1 MSRIRECFDALAR
14 QNRKALVPYITA
26 GDPHPGQTVALMH
39 ALVDA
44 GADMI
49 ELGVP
54 FSDPMA
60 DGPVIQA
67 ACERALLHNTS
78 LKDTLGMVSHFRQRD
93 SHTPV
98 ILMGYQNPVE
108 VLGISKFAHLARQSQ
123 ADGVLTVDLPLEQ
136 AGSALE
142 IYRKHCIDTVFLIAP
157 TTSAARIKKIC
168 EASSGLI
175 YYVSLKGV
183 TGAGHMDISEV
194 KNKVREIRQHS
205 TLPVGVGFGVRDA
218 KSAKDIA
225 SIADAVIVGSA
236 LIRQIEA
243 HLSDYDAMK
252 KNVAVLLKG
261 MREALDSNIP
271 IPACPKLNPEFK
283 YK

>member
-1 MSRIRECFDALAR
+1 MSRIQERFNALAG
-14 QNRKALVPYITA
+14 QGRKALVPYITA
-26 GDPHPGQTVALMH
+26 GDPHPEQTVALMH
-39 ALVDA
+39 TLVEA

-67 ACERALLHNTS
+67 ACERALAHNTS
-78 LKDTLGMVSHFRQRD
+78 LRDTLGMVRSFRQRD
-93 SHTPV
+93 EDTPV

-108 VLGISKFAHLARQSQ
+108 TLGTREFARLARQSE
-123 ADGVLTVDLPLEQ
+123 ADGVLTVDLPVEQ
-136 AGSALE
+136 AGQALE
-142 IYRKHCIDTVFLIAP
+142 TYREYGLDTVFLIAP
-157 TTSAARIKKIC
+157 TTSEERIKKIC

-183 TGAGHMDISEV
+183 TGAAHMDISEV
-194 KNKVREIRQHS
+194 KNKVREIKQHS
-205 TLPVGVGFGVRDA
+205 SLPVGVGFGVQDA
-218 KSAKDIA
+218 DSARDIA

-243 HLSDYDAMK
+243 HLSDHDTMK
-252 KNVAVLLKG
+252 KKVAALLRD
-261 MREALDSNIP
+261 MREALDRDIP
-271 IPACPKLNPEFK
+271 EAVLSATNS
-283 YK
+283 

>member
-1 MSRIRECFDALAR
+1 MSRVRECFDALAR
-14 QNRKALVPYITA
+14 QGRKALVPYITA
-26 GDPHPGQTVALMH
+26 GDPHPEHTVALMH
-39 ALVDA
+39 TLVEA

-67 ACERALLHNTS
+67 ACERALAHNTS
-78 LKDTLGMVSHFRQRD
+78 LRDTLDMVRHFRERD

-108 VLGISKFAHLARQSQ
+108 VLGTSEFARLAVQSQ
-123 ADGVLTVDLPLEQ
+123 VDGVLTVDLPLEQ
-136 AGSALE
+136 AGPALAT
-142 IYRKHCIDTVFLIAP
+142 YREHDLDTVFLIAP
-157 TTSAARIKKIC
+157 TTSDARIKKIC
-168 EASSGLI
+168 EAASGLI

-218 KSAKDIA
+218 ESARAVA
-225 SIADAVIVGSA
+225 SVADAVIVGSA
-236 LIRQIEA
+236 LIRQIET
-243 HLSDYDAMK
+243 HLSDPDTMK
-252 KNVAVLLKG
+252 KKVAALVKDLRG
-261 MREALDSNIP
+261 ALDHGLAEADRS
-271 IPACPKLNPEFK
+271 ATSA
-283 YK
+283 

>member
-1 MSRIRECFDALAR
+1 MSRIQERFDALAG
-14 QNRKALVPYITA
+14 QGRKALVPYITA
-26 GDPHPGQTVALMH
+26 GDPHPEQTVALMH
-39 ALVDA
+39 TLVEA

-67 ACERALLHNTS
+67 ACERALAHNTS
-78 LKDTLGMVSHFRQRD
+78 LKDTLGMVRSFRQRD
-93 SHTPV
+93 EDTPV

-108 VLGISKFAHLARQSQ
+108 TLGTREFARLARQSE
-123 ADGVLTVDLPLEQ
+123 ADGVLTVDLPVEQ
-136 AGSALE
+136 AAQALE
-142 IYRKHCIDTVFLIAP
+142 TYREHGLDTVFLIAP
-157 TTSAARIKKIC
+157 TTSEARIKKIC

-194 KNKVREIRQHS
+194 KNKVREIKQHS
-205 TLPVGVGFGVRDA
+205 SLPVGVGFGVQDA
-218 KSAKDIA
+218 DSARDIA

-243 HLSDYDAMK
+243 HLSDPDTMK
-252 KNVAVLLKG
+252 KKVAALLRD
-261 MREALDSNIP
+261 MREALDRDIP
-271 IPACPKLNPEFK
+271 EAVLSATNS
-283 YK
+283 

>member
-1 MSRIRECFDALAR
+1 MSRIQECFDALAG
-14 QNRKALVPYITA
+14 QGRKALVPYITA

-39 ALVDA
+39 TLVEA

-67 ACERALLHNTS
+67 ACERALAHNTS
-78 LKDTLGMVSHFRQRD
+78 LRDTLDMVGHFRERD
-93 SHTPV
+93 SRTPV

-108 VLGISKFAHLARQSQ
+108 VLGTPEFARLARQSQ
-123 ADGVLTVDLPLEQ
+123 ADGVLTVDLPVEQ
-136 AGSALE
+136 AGPALE
-142 IYRKHCIDTVFLIAP
+142 TYRQQGIDTVFLIAP
-157 TTSAARIKKIC
+157 TTSEARIKKIC

-194 KNKVREIRQHS
+194 KNKVREIKQHS
-205 TLPVGVGFGVRDA
+205 TLPVGVGFGVQDA
-218 KSAKDIA
+218 KSVRHVA
-225 SIADAVIVGSA
+225 SVADAVIVGSA
-236 LIRQIEA
+236 LIRQIET
-243 HLSDYDAMK
+243 HLSDPDTMK
-252 KNVAVLLKG
+252 KKVAALLKEL
-261 MREALDSNIP
+261 REALDSGLADADRSAN
-271 IPACPKLNPEFK
+271 A
-283 YK
+283 

>member
-1 MSRIRECFDALAR
+1 MSRIQERFNALAG
-14 QNRKALVPYITA
+14 QGRKALVPYITA
-26 GDPHPGQTVALMH
+26 GDPHPEQTVALMH
-39 ALVDA
+39 TLVEA

-67 ACERALLHNTS
+67 ACERALAHNTS
-78 LKDTLGMVSHFRQRD
+78 LRDTLGMVRSFRQRD
-93 SHTPV
+93 EDTPV

-108 VLGISKFAHLARQSQ
+108 TLGTREFARLARQSE
-123 ADGVLTVDLPLEQ
+123 ADGVLTVDLPVEQ
-136 AGSALE
+136 AGQALE
-142 IYRKHCIDTVFLIAP
+142 TYREYGLDTVFLIAP
-157 TTSAARIKKIC
+157 TTSEARIKKIC

-194 KNKVREIRQHS
+194 KNKVREIKQHS
-205 TLPVGVGFGVRDA
+205 SLPVGVGFGVQDA
-218 KSAKDIA
+218 DSARDIA

-243 HLSDYDAMK
+243 HLSDHDTMK
-252 KNVAVLLKG
+252 KKVAALLG
-261 MREALDSNIP
+261 DMREALDRDT
-271 IPACPKLNPEFK
+271 PEADLAATNS
-283 YK
+283 

>member
-1 MSRIRECFDALAR
+1 MSRIQERFDALAG
-14 QNRKALVPYITA
+14 QGRKALVPYITA

-39 ALVDA
+39 TLVEA

-67 ACERALLHNTS
+67 ACERALAHNTS
-78 LKDTLGMVSHFRQRD
+78 LRDVLGMVRHFRERD
-93 SHTPV
+93 ERTPV

-108 VLGISKFAHLARQSQ
+108 TLGTREFARLARQSET
-123 ADGVLTVDLPLEQ
+123 DGVLTVDLPVEQ
-136 AGSALE
+136 AGQALG
-142 IYRKHCIDTVFLIAP
+142 IYREHGLDTVFLIAP
-157 TTSAARIKKIC
+157 TTSEARIKKIC

-194 KNKVREIRQHS
+194 KNKVREIKRHS
-205 TLPVGVGFGVRDA
+205 SLPVGVGFGVRDA
-218 KSAKDIA
+218 ESARDIA

-243 HLSDYDAMK
+243 HLPDPDAMK
-252 KNVAVLLKG
+252 KKVAALLRD
-261 MREALDSNIP
+261 MREALDRGIP
-271 IPACPKLNPEFK
+271 GVGQSATRS
-283 YK
+283 

>member
-1 MSRIRECFDALAR
+1 MSRIQERFDALAG
-14 QNRKALVPYITA
+14 QGRKALVPYITA
-26 GDPHPGQTVALMH
+26 GDPHPEQTVALMH
-39 ALVDA
+39 TLVEA

-67 ACERALLHNTS
+67 ACERALAHNTS
-78 LKDTLGMVSHFRQRD
+78 LRDTLGMVRSFRQRD
-93 SHTPV
+93 EDTPV

-108 VLGISKFAHLARQSQ
+108 TLGTREFARLARQSE
-123 ADGVLTVDLPLEQ
+123 ADGVLTVDLPVEQ
-136 AGSALE
+136 AGQALE
-142 IYRKHCIDTVFLIAP
+142 TYREHGLDTVFLIAP
-157 TTSAARIKKIC
+157 TTSEARIKKIC

-194 KNKVREIRQHS
+194 KNKVREIKQHS
-205 TLPVGVGFGVRDA
+205 SLPVGVGFGVRDA
-218 KSAKDIA
+218 ESARDIA

-243 HLSDYDAMK
+243 HLSDPDSMK
-252 KNVAVLLKG
+252 KKVADLLRD
-261 MREALDSNIP
+261 MREALDLDIP
-271 IPACPKLNPEFK
+271 EADLSATNS
-283 YK
+283 

>member
-1 MSRIRECFDALAR
+1 MSRIQERFDALAG
-14 QNRKALVPYITA
+14 QGRKALVPYITA
-26 GDPHPGQTVALMH
+26 GDPHPEQTVALMH
-39 ALVDA
+39 TLVEA

-67 ACERALLHNTS
+67 AMERALTHNTS
-78 LKDTLGMVSHFRQRD
+78 LRDTLGMVRSFRKRD
-93 SHTPV
+93 ERTPV

-108 VLGISKFAHLARQSQ
+108 TLGTREFARLAQQSE
-123 ADGVLTVDLPLEQ
+123 ADGVLTVDLPVEQ
-136 AGSALE
+136 AGQALE
-142 IYRKHCIDTVFLIAP
+142 TYREHDLDTVFLIAP
-157 TTSAARIKKIC
+157 TTSEARIEKIC

-194 KNKVREIRQHS
+194 KNKVREIKQHS
-205 TLPVGVGFGVRDA
+205 RLPVGVGFGVRDA
-218 KSAKDIA
+218 ESARDIA

-236 LIRQIEA
+236 LIRQIET
-243 HLSDYDAMK
+243 HLTDPDTMK
-252 KNVAVLLKG
+252 KKVADLVKD
-261 MREALDSNIP
+261 MREALDRGIP
-271 IPACPKLNPEFK
+271 EAGQSAVNS
-283 YK
+283 

>member
-1 MSRIRECFDALAR
+1 MSRIQERFDALAG
-14 QNRKALVPYITA
+14 QGRKALVPYITA
-26 GDPHPGQTVALMH
+26 GDPHPEQTVALMH
-39 ALVDA
+39 TLVEA

-67 ACERALLHNTS
+67 ACERALAHNTS
-78 LKDTLGMVSHFRQRD
+78 LRDTLGMVRSFRQRD
-93 SHTPV
+93 EDTPV

-108 VLGISKFAHLARQSQ
+108 TLGTREFARLARQSE
-123 ADGVLTVDLPLEQ
+123 ADGVLTVDLPVEQ
-136 AGSALE
+136 AGQALE
-142 IYRKHCIDTVFLIAP
+142 TYREHGLDTVFLIAP
-157 TTSAARIKKIC
+157 TTSEARIKKIC

-194 KNKVREIRQHS
+194 KNKVREIKQHS
-205 TLPVGVGFGVRDA
+205 SLPLGVGFGVRDA
-218 KSAKDIA
+218 ESARDIA

-243 HLSDYDAMK
+243 HLSDPDTMK
-252 KNVAVLLKG
+252 KKVADLLRD
-261 MREALDSNIP
+261 MREALDLDIP
-271 IPACPKLNPEFK
+271 EADLSATNS
-283 YK
+283 

>member
-1 MSRIRECFDALAR
+1 MSRIRERFDALAG
-14 QNRKALVPYITA
+14 QGRKALVPYITA

-39 ALVDA
+39 TLVEA

-67 ACERALLHNTS
+67 ACERALAHHTS
-78 LKDTLGMVSHFRQRD
+78 LRDTLDMVGRFRERD

-108 VLGISKFAHLARQSQ
+108 VLGIPEFARLARQSQ
-123 ADGVLTVDLPLEQ
+123 ADGVLTVDLPVEQ
-136 AGSALE
+136 AGPALE
-142 IYRKHCIDTVFLIAP
+142 TYREHGLDTVFLIAP
-157 TTSAARIKKIC
+157 TTSDARIKKIC

-194 KNKVREIRQHS
+194 RNKVREIRQHS

-218 KSAKDIA
+218 ESAGHIA

-243 HLSDYDAMK
+243 HLSDPDTMK
-252 KNVAVLLKG
+252 NKVAALLTG
-261 MREALDSNIP
+261 MREALDRGIP
-271 IPACPKLNPEFK
+271 EAGRSATSA
-283 YK
+283 

>member
-1 MSRIRECFDALAR
+1 VSRIQERFDALAG
-14 QNRKALVPYITA
+14 QGRKALVPYITA
-26 GDPHPGQTVALMH
+26 GDPHPEQTVALMH
-39 ALVDA
+39 TLVEA

-67 ACERALLHNTS
+67 ACERALAHNTS
-78 LKDTLGMVSHFRQRD
+78 LRDTLGMVRSFRQRD
-93 SHTPV
+93 EDTPV

-108 VLGISKFAHLARQSQ
+108 TLGTREFARLARQSE
-123 ADGVLTVDLPLEQ
+123 ADGVLTVDLPVEQ
-136 AGSALE
+136 AGQALE
-142 IYRKHCIDTVFLIAP
+142 TYREHGLDTVFLIAP
-157 TTSAARIKKIC
+157 TTSEARIKKIC

-194 KNKVREIRQHS
+194 KNKVREIKQHS
-205 TLPVGVGFGVRDA
+205 SLPLGVGFGVRDA
-218 KSAKDIA
+218 ESARDIA

-243 HLSDYDAMK
+243 HLSDPDTMK
-252 KNVAVLLKG
+252 KKVADLLRD
-261 MREALDSNIP
+261 MREALDLDIP
-271 IPACPKLNPEFK
+271 EADLSATNS
-283 YK
+283 

>member
-1 MSRIRECFDALAR
+1 MSRIRARFDALAG
-14 QNRKALVPYITA
+14 QGRKALVPYITA
-26 GDPHPGQTVALMH
+26 GDPHPGQTVDLMH
-39 ALVDA
+39 TLVEA

-67 ACERALLHNTS
+67 ACERALAHHTS
-78 LKDTLGMVSHFRQRD
+78 LRDTLDMVRRFRGRD

-108 VLGISKFAHLARQSQ
+108 VLGVPEFARLARQSQ
-123 ADGVLTVDLPLEQ
+123 ADGVLTVDLPVEQ
-136 AGSALE
+136 AGPALE
-142 IYRKHCIDTVFLIAP
+142 TYRKHDLDTVFLIAP
-157 TTSAARIKKIC
+157 TTSEARIKKIC

-194 KNKVREIRQHS
+194 KNKVREIKQHS

-218 KSAKDIA
+218 ESARHIA
-225 SIADAVIVGSA
+225 SMADAVIVGSA

-243 HLSDYDAMK
+243 HLSDPDTMK
-252 KNVAVLLKG
+252 KKVAALLKG
-261 MREALDSNIP
+261 MREALDSGLGGADR
-271 IPACPKLNPEFK
+271 PATNA
-283 YK
+283 

>member
-1 MSRIRECFDALAR
+1 MSRIKDRFDALAKR
-14 QNRKALVPYITA
+14 GRKALIPYITA

-39 ALVDA
+39 TLVDA

-49 ELGVP
+49 EVGIP

-67 ACERALLHNTS
+67 ACERALAHNTS
-78 LKDTLGMVSHFRQRD
+78 LRDVLEMVREFREHD
-93 SHTPV
+93 SRTPI

-108 VLGISKFAHLARQSQ
+108 VLGIAEFARRARQSQ
-123 ADGVLTVDLPLEQ
+123 VDGVLTVDLPLEQ
-136 AGSALE
+136 AGQTLE
-142 IYRKHCIDTVFLIAP
+142 IYRKHGIDTVFLIAP
-157 TTSAARIKKIC
+157 TTSEARIKKIC

-183 TGAGHMDISEV
+183 TGAGHLDISQV
-194 KNKVREIRQHS
+194 NGKVREIRQYS

-218 KSAKDIA
+218 KSAKEIA
-225 SIADAVIVGSA
+225 SVADAVIVGSA

-243 HLSDYDAMK
+243 HLTDDDTMK
-252 KNVAVLLKG
+252 KNVATLVKD
-261 MREALDSNIP
+261 MRDAMDSN
-271 IPACPKLNPEFK
+271 ARVSDRSEVTS
-283 YK
+283 

>member
-1 MSRIRECFDALAR
+1 MSRILERFDALAG
-14 QNRKALVPYITA
+14 QGRKALVPYITA

-39 ALVDA
+39 TLVEA

-67 ACERALLHNTS
+67 ACERALAHGTS
-78 LKDTLGMVSHFRQRD
+78 LRDTLDMVRSFRQCDAR
-93 SHTPV
+93 TPV

-108 VLGISKFAHLARQSQ
+108 TLGTREFARLARQSE
-123 ADGVLTVDLPLEQ
+123 ADGVLTVDLPVEQ
-136 AGSALE
+136 AGQALE
-142 IYRKHCIDTVFLIAP
+142 TYREHCLDTVFLIAP
-157 TTSAARIKKIC
+157 TTSEARIKKIC

-194 KNKVREIRQHS
+194 RNKVREIKRHS
-205 TLPVGVGFGVRDA
+205 SLPVGVGFGVQDA
-218 KSAKDIA
+218 DSAGDIA

-243 HLSDYDAMK
+243 HLSDPDIMK
-252 KNVAVLLKG
+252 KKVADLLRD
-261 MREALDSNIP
+261 MREALDRGIP
-271 IPACPKLNPEFK
+271 EAGRSATRS
-283 YK
+283 

>member
-1 MSRIRECFDALAR
+1 MSRIQERFDALAG
-14 QNRKALVPYITA
+14 QGRKALVPYITA
-26 GDPHPGQTVALMH
+26 GDPHPDQTVALMH
-39 ALVDA
+39 TLVEA

-67 ACERALLHNTS
+67 AMERALAHNTS
-78 LKDTLGMVSHFRQRD
+78 LRDTLGMVRSFRERD
-93 SHTPV
+93 ERTPV

-108 VLGISKFAHLARQSQ
+108 TLGTSEFARLARQSEV
-123 ADGVLTVDLPLEQ
+123 DGVLTVDLPVEQ
-136 AGSALE
+136 AGPALE
-142 IYRKHCIDTVFLIAP
+142 TYRAHGLDTVFLIAP
-157 TTSAARIKKIC
+157 TTSEARIKKIC

-194 KNKVREIRQHS
+194 KNKVREIKQHS
-205 TLPVGVGFGVRDA
+205 SLPVGVGFGVKDA
-218 KSAKDIA
+218 GSARDIA

-236 LIRQIEA
+236 LIRQIET
-243 HLSDYDAMK
+243 HLTDPDTMK
-252 KNVAVLLKG
+252 KKVADLLKD
-261 MREALDSNIP
+261 MREALDRGIP
-271 IPACPKLNPEFK
+271 EAALSATNS
-283 YK
+283 

>member
-1 MSRIRECFDALAR
+1 MSRIQERFDALAG
-14 QNRKALVPYITA
+14 QGRKALVPYITA
-26 GDPHPGQTVALMH
+26 GDPHPEQTVALMH
-39 ALVDA
+39 TLVEA

-67 ACERALLHNTS
+67 ACERALVHNTS
-78 LKDTLGMVSHFRQRD
+78 LKDTLGMVRRFRERD
-93 SHTPV
+93 ERTPV

-108 VLGISKFAHLARQSQ
+108 ILGTREFARLARQSQ
-123 ADGVLTVDLPLEQ
+123 ADGVLTVDLPVEQ
-136 AGSALE
+136 AGQSLE
-142 IYRKHCIDTVFLIAP
+142 TYREQGIDTVFLIAP
-157 TTSAARIKKIC
+157 TTSEARIKKIC

-194 KNKVREIRQHS
+194 KNKVREIKQHS
-205 TLPVGVGFGVRDA
+205 SLPVGVGFGVRDA
-218 KSAKDIA
+218 ESAREIA

-243 HLSDYDAMK
+243 HLSDPDTMRK
-252 KNVAVLLKG
+252 KVAGLLKG
-261 MREALDSNIP
+261 MREALDHGIP
-271 IPACPKLNPEFK
+271 DAGRSATHS
-283 YK
+283 